1 MTDYVGR
8 VLREQFIALHQS
20 HILESLSQHFQSKYL
35 GLPPP
40 PLKKGNL
47 TDLVYKKRKA
57 AHDDKYKFEE
67 MKRKILFLNSPEK
80 GSLEINVVK
89 DSIYFFS

>member
-1 MTDYVGR
+1 M
-8 VLREQFIALHQS
+8 LREQFIALHHS
-20 HILESLSQHFQSKYL
+20 NILESLSEHFRSKYL
-35 GLPPP
+35 SLPPP

-47 TDLVYKKRKA
+47 TDHVYKKRKA
-57 AHDDKYKFEE
+57 AHDDKYRFEE

-80 GSLEINVVK
+80 GSLELNVVK